1 MVVVDTNLWVYLF
14 TNQDIQKRQIVK
26 ELLKSLAPNTG
37 ILIST
42 QIYKELTR
50 VLKDKI
56 KLSNGET
63 LEILS
68 AIEKLTLIYPE
79 MPTDI
84 KNAIDIRQKYRLQF
98 FDSVIIAFCFRNN
111 VKVLL
116 TEDIS
121 IPKVKYQNK
130 ELNLI
135 NPLK

>member
-14 TNQDIQKRQIVK
+14 TNQDFQKQLIVK
-26 ELLKSLAPNTG
+26 EILKSFSPNRE

-42 QIYKELTR
+42 QIYKEIAR

-56 KLSNGET
+56 KLSTEET

-79 MPTDI
+79 MPVDI
-84 KNAIDIRQKYRLQF
+84 KTALDIRQKYRLQF
-98 FDSVIIAFCFRNN
+98 FDSVIIAFCLRKG

-121 IPKVKYQNK
+121 IPEVKYQNK
-130 ELNLI
+130 ELRLI

>member
-14 TNQDIQKRQIVK
+14 TNQDFQKQLIVK
-26 ELLKSLAPNTG
+26 EILKSLSPNRE

-42 QIYKELTR
+42 QIYKEIAR

-56 KLSNGET
+56 KLSNKET

-79 MPTDI
+79 MPVDI
-84 KNAIDIRQKYRLQF
+84 KTALDIRQKYRLQF
-98 FDSVIIAFCFRNN
+98 FDSVIIAFCLRKG

-130 ELNLI
+130 ELRLI

>member
-14 TNQDIQKRQIVK
+14 TNQDFQKQLIVK
-26 ELLKSLAPNTG
+26 EILKSLSPNRE

-42 QIYKELTR
+42 QIYKEIAR

-56 KLSNGET
+56 KLSTEET

-79 MPTDI
+79 MPVDI
-84 KNAIDIRQKYRLQF
+84 KTALDIRQKYRLQF
-98 FDSVIIAFCFRNN
+98 FDSVIIAFCLRKG

-130 ELNLI
+130 ELRLI

>member
-14 TNQDIQKRQIVK
+14 TNQDFQKQLIVK
-26 ELLKSLAPNTG
+26 EILKSLSPNRE

-42 QIYKELTR
+42 QIYKEIVR

-79 MPTDI
+79 MPVDI
-84 KNAIDIRQKYRLQF
+84 KTALDIRQKYRLQF
-98 FDSVIIAFCFRNN
+98 FDSIIMAFCLRKG

-130 ELNLI
+130 ELRLI